1 MIGKAVIERM
11 KFEREKIL
19 LIVNV
24 LEIKNTFS
32 SNVLEDAQ
40 KNRLSL
46 SKIISL
52 KMSVSSFKLTK

>member
-1 MIGKAVIERM
+1 VIGKAVIERM
-11 KFEREKIL
+11 KFEREKLL

>member
-11 KFEREKIL
+11 KFEREKLL

-24 LEIKNTFS
+24 LELKNTFYS
-32 SNVLEDAQ
+32 YILEDAQ

-46 SKIISL
+46 SRITLL
-52 KMSVSSFKLTK
+52 KMSISSFKVTK

>member
-11 KFEREKIL
+11 KFEREKLL

-52 KMSVSSFKLTK
+52 KMSVSSFKLIK

>member
-11 KFEREKIL
+11 KFEREKLL

-24 LEIKNTFS
+24 LELKNTFYS
-32 SNVLEDAQ
+32 YILEDAQ

-46 SKIISL
+46 SRITLL
-52 KMSVSSFKLTK
+52 KMSVSSFKVTK

>member
-11 KFEREKIL
+11 KFEREKLL

-40 KNRLSL
+40 KNGLSL

>member
-11 KFEREKIL
+11 KFEREKLL

>member
-1 MIGKAVIERM
+1 VIGKAVIERM